1 MGFSKSSAKG
11 NVHVKKQDKTQINNL
26 LLHIKQLEKEEMK
39 KPRVSR
45 RKEISKIRA
54 EIIAKESKGTI
65 AKINKVESWFFEK
78 ISKIDKP
85 LAILIKGKREKN
97 QIGKI
102 IKIRNH
108 KRQHRNKKDHRKL

>member
-1 MGFSKSSAKG
+1 ME
-11 NVHVKKQDKTQINNL
+11 NKKQ
-26 LLHIKQLEKEEMK
+26 
-39 KPRVSR
+39 R
-45 RKEISKIRA
+45 R
-54 EIIAKESKGTI
+54 T
-65 AKINKVESWFFEK
+65 AKINKAKGWFFEK